1 MRAAFFGGPWT
12 AVAETLKS
20 AGDCVVGKR
29 VLTSDG
35 HKGKITRVDR
45 AWSYCYVLQD
55 DTGKEVSY
63 LYSLLET
70 EGPSADKDNN
80 GQLVIGDYNCW
91 VGSEGAASGLKVTGR
106 STYES
111 D

>member
-1 MRAAFFGGPWT
+1 MIRHWIPTTLFMTAAFFGGPWT

-29 VLTSDG
+29 VVTSDG

-70 EGPSADKDNN
+70 EGSGAQKDSNSN
-80 GQLVIGDYNCW
+80 QLIIGKYNCW
-91 VGSEGAASGLKVTGR
+91 VGH
-106 STYES
+106 
-111 D
+111 